1 MNNHNQD
8 TPETIVYPPHSMN
21 LGSVYAK
28 AVEELMTPYPS
39 TAISE
44 WNFFNKM
51 VGGFRAREYSIL
63 CGPTGSGKTALLAAW
78 SAQLLKQGVRQ
89 FVCSVENGP
98 TDYMKRVMSILH
110 GRDLNTGDPV
120 SPEYMADVANKQLE
134 LVTRD
139 INCIQFSLHE
149 DRFSVEQLMSDIRY
163 MVKEKGVK
171 IVFID
176 NLNFFMKPT
185 RSSDM
190 ILEMDRV
197 THELIILCKSIDV
210 HIVMVMH
217 PKKTDGGRIESE
229 FDIKGSSTAVQ
240 EAHNVFL
247 FNRIDV
253 KTFERFDWLD
263 SRSRELKISKLRRR
277 GMYAGKK
284 IYLEFK
290 EGSYKETFID
300 PNA

>member
-1 MNNHNQD
+1 MNQYNQD
-8 TPETIVYPPHSMN
+8 ATETLVYPPHSMN
-21 LGSVYAK
+21 LGSVYAN
-28 AVEELMTPYPS
+28 AAQELLTPYPS
-39 TAISE
+39 IEINE
-44 WNFFNKM
+44 WCFFNKM
-51 VGGFRAREYSIL
+51 VGGFRSREYSIL

-78 SAQLLKQGVRQ
+78 SAQLLKQGVRH

-98 TDYMKRVMSILH
+98 TDFMKRVMSILH
-110 GRDLNTGDPV
+110 GRDLNTGDPLPV
-120 SPEYMADVANKQLE
+120 DYLASVATKQLE
-134 LVTRD
+134 LVTKD
-139 INCIQFSLHE
+139 IDCIQFSLYE

-171 IVFID
+171 IVFVD

-247 FNRIDV
+247 FNRID
-253 KTFERFDWLD
+253 KDTLELY
-263 SRSRELKISKLRRR
+263 SGLNQYCRELKIAKLRRR
-277 GMYAGKK
+277 GMYAGHR

-290 EGSYKETFID
+290 EGSYRE
-300 PNA
+300 AYAS

>member
-1 MNNHNQD
+1 MNQYNQD
-8 TPETIVYPPHSMN
+8 AHETLVYPPHSMN
-21 LGSVYAK
+21 LGSVYEK
-28 AVEELMTPYPS
+28 AIEELMTPYPS
-39 TAISE
+39 IRIDE
-44 WNFFNKM
+44 WGFFNKM

-78 SAQLLKQGVRQ
+78 SAQLLKQGVKQ

-98 TDYMKRVMSILH
+98 TDFMKRVMSIIH
-110 GRDLNTGDPV
+110 GRDLNTGDPIP
-120 SPEYMADVANKQLE
+120 PEHILDIATRQLE
-134 LVTRD
+134 LVNRD
-139 INCIQFSLHE
+139 INCIQFSLFE

-163 MVKEKGVK
+163 MVKEKDVK

-247 FNRIDV
+247 FNR
-253 KTFERFDWLD
+253 LD
-263 SRSRELKISKLRRR
+263 KETLDMYSGLNSYSREFKIAKLRRR
-277 GMYAGKK
+277 GMHAGRK
-284 IYLEFK
+284 IYLEFSG
-290 EGSYKETFID
+290 GSYREAAST
-300 PNA
+300 